1 VGVRPL
7 AEDVSRLR
15 NLRDLSVLA
24 NVLILLA
31 AGLASGYLGG
41 LLGIGGGLLV
51 VAALSL
57 VLPTLGF
64 PPSQIMHVAV
74 ATSMAAIV
82 ITLASSSL
90 AHFRRG
96 SVLRASWMRLAPGMA
111 IGALV
116 GAQAAEWLPEQALRG
131 LVAAYCGVM
140 AWRMARGAAGTT
152 PEGEH
157 ETEPRSRW
165 LFAAGAGIGTLSAVV
180 GIGGGSMTVPLLVNL
195 GARPVKAV
203 GTSAFAGLV
212 LAVAGTAGYMLATH
226 LPAHPLPEGSVG
238 DVYLPAALVTAV
250 GSMIAAPLGVRTAHS
265 LPSQTLKRVFAVF
278 LVVVGVLIV
287 SGA

>member
-1 VGVRPL
+1 M
-7 AEDVSRLR
+7 S
-15 NLRDLSVLA
+15 RDLTVLA
-24 NVLILLA
+24 NALVLLLA
-31 AGLASGYLGG
+31 GLSSGYLGG

-82 ITLASSSL
+82 VTLASSSL
-90 AHFRRG
+90 AHVRRG
-96 SVLRASWMRLAPGMA
+96 SVLWASWMRLAPGMA
-111 IGALV
+111 MGALL
-116 GAQAAEWLPEQALRG
+116 GTQATEWLPESALRG
-131 LVAAYCGVM
+131 LVAVYCGVM
-140 AWRMARGAAGTT
+140 AWRMAQGATKT
-152 PEGEH
+152 PTADER
-157 ETEPRSRW
+157 ETEPRSPW
-165 LFAAGAGIGTLSAVV
+165 LIGAGAGIGALSAVV
-180 GIGGGSMTVPLLVNL
+180 GIGGGSMTVPLLVSL

-203 GTSAFAGLV
+203 GTSAFAGLA
-212 LAVAGTAGYMLATH
+212 LALAGSTGYMLATR
-226 LPAHPLPEGSVG
+226 LPPSPLPEGSVG
-238 DVYLPAALVTAV
+238 YVYLPASLVTAV
-250 GSMIAAPLGVRTAHS
+250 GSMLAAPLGVRTAHA